1 MKNKIIIILSITFL
15 SINVSAMS
23 FIEIVNNF
31 NSHESIESMTR
42 MALATEKGAEVE
54 SSWGDPMFKIA
65 AKNFPVDSLDNDITP
80 MTGMEIGVS
89 QKIALTTKYSNIKD
103 SLYSKS
109 ESIKFKAK
117 NKKEALV
124 KFLWEIVILKKKTLA
139 EISIFKENLSWVN
152 KILKV
157 SKRLYANGKTSQQAI
172 LDIQIRKSEIE
183 SSLSNKK
190 YEILQL
196 EDKLLYLTRS
206 ESDQLDYSTIPWK
219 VLTSKKE
226 NINDFKELALK
237 EEVKSKEFNLSAS
250 KLNYVPDLTVAVSYT
265 KRSNIDSNG
274 DFVGATISFPLP
286 FSGKKYASQSKAVE
300 EKYSVVKS
308 LEDYK
313 RQKTKNSS
321 ILTRELKKLQAE
333 IIILTNKTIKYANN
347 SRIITSKS
355 YGFGNSTY
363 VELLQSELKL
373 QRILLKKVMLVAK
386 RDIKKITL
394 KYILGESLY
403 E

>member
-1 MKNKIIIILSITFL
+1 M
-15 SINVSAMS
+15 
-23 FIEIVNNF
+23 
-31 NSHESIESMTR
+31 
-42 MALATEKGAEVE
+42 
-54 SSWGDPMFKIA
+54 
-65 AKNFPVDSLDNDITP
+65 
-80 MTGMEIGVS
+80 
-89 QKIALTTKYSNIKD
+89 
-103 SLYSKS
+103 
-109 ESIKFKAK
+109 
-117 NKKEALV
+117 
-124 KFLWEIVILKKKTLA
+124 
-139 EISIFKENLSWVN
+139 
-152 KILKV
+152 
-157 SKRLYANGKTSQQAI
+157 
-172 LDIQIRKSEIE
+172 DIQIRKSEIE